1 VKALVISGGGAKL
14 WYGAGALAAL
24 KKEGREFDCVYGTSA
39 GAICTL
45 LWMQGN
51 PQRAWD
57 LADSLHPNEIV
68 RNPKNVTKLKRIIQ
82 SQHLCDNTPMLPT
95 LQKLFPRHTLDFS
108 FKAHAV
114 ATNILTQRRKVF
126 ELSRK
131 DPDIY
136 RYVVAS
142 GAIPT
147 LFPPVKFDKNLVCVD
162 GGAIDN
168 TLLDPAINANCDEI
182 TLILLSQ
189 KTPYK
194 CNPDNMFD
202 VINSLTDGTLASS
215 AVKDLKL
222 CDARNYVP
230 GFRKIKVNLIRP
242 RTAVPVELF
251 HWTPEQAR
259 EAFDMGYTD
268 ALDMELAIDPT
279 KITYKHNSQRESA
292 ALQLVEGDSAEN

>member
-1 VKALVISGGGAKL
+1 MKALVISGGGAKL
-14 WYGAGALAAL
+14 WFGAGALAAL
-24 KKEGREFDCVYGTSA
+24 KAEGHEFDCVYGTST

-57 LADSLHPNEIV
+57 LADELTPSDIIKQ
-68 RNPKNVTKLKRIIQ
+68 PKNVIKLKRIIQ
-82 SQHLCDNTPMLPT
+82 SRHLLDNTPMLPT

-108 FKAHAV
+108 FKSYAV

-142 GAIPT
+142 GAIPA
-147 LFPPVKFDKNLVCVD
+147 LFPPVKFNDELVCVD

-168 TLLDPAINANCDEI
+168 TLLAPAISAGCDEI

-189 KTPYK
+189 KTTYK
-194 CNPDNMFD
+194 CNPDDMFD
-202 VINSLTDGTLASS
+202 VISSLTDGTMASS
-215 AVKDLKL
+215 ATKDLKL
-222 CDARNYVP
+222 CAARNHVP
-230 GFRKIKVNLIRP
+230 GFKKIKVNLIRP
-242 RTAVPVELF
+242 HIAVPVELF
-251 HWTPEQAR
+251 SWTPEQAR
-259 EAFDMGYTD
+259 AAFDMGYTD
-268 ALDMELAIDPT
+268 ALDMELAIDST
-279 KITYKHNSQRESA
+279 KIDTSQEGA
-292 ALQLVEGDSAEN
+292 ELQLIEGDCA

>member
-14 WYGAGALAAL
+14 WYCAGAMAGL
-24 KKEGREFDCVYGTSA
+24 KKEGQEFDCVYGTST

-57 LADSLHPNEIV
+57 LTDTIKPSDIIRV
-68 RNPKNVTKLKRIIQ
+68 PKNVTKLARLIQ
-82 SQHLCDNTPMLPT
+82 ARPLVDNSPMLPT
-95 LQKLFPRHTLDFS
+95 LQKLFPRHSLDFS
-108 FKAHAV
+108 FKSHAV

-142 GAIPT
+142 GAIPA
-147 LFPPVKFDKNLVCVD
+147 LFPPVKFNDELVCVD

-168 TLLDPAINANCDEI
+168 TLLDPAIEAGCDEI

-189 KTPYK
+189 KTSYK
-194 CNPDNMFD
+194 CNPDDMFD
-202 VINSLTDGTLASS
+202 VINALTDGTLASS
-215 AVKDLKL
+215 ANKDLKL
-222 CDARNYVP
+222 CAARNYVP
-230 GFRKIKVNLIRP
+230 GFKKIKVNLIRP

-251 HWTPEQAR
+251 NWSPEQAR
-259 EAFDMGYTD
+259 VAFDMGYTD

-279 KITYKHNSQRESA
+279 TIDTSKEGA
-292 ALQLVEGDSAEN
+292 ELQLIKGDCA

>member
-1 VKALVISGGGAKL
+1 MKALVVSGGGAKF
-14 WYGAGALAAL
+14 WYGAGAMAGL
-24 KKEGREFDCVYGTSA
+24 KKEGQEFDCVYGTST

-57 LADSLHPNEIV
+57 LSDEMGPDDIIKQ
-68 RNPKNVTKLKRIIQ
+68 PKNVTKLKRIIQ
-82 SQHLCDNTPMLPT
+82 HHNLVDNTPMLPT

-108 FKAHAV
+108 FKSYAV

-136 RYVVAS
+136 RYVIAS
-142 GAIPT
+142 GAIPA
-147 LFPPVKFDKNLVCVD
+147 LFPPVKFNDDLVCVD

-168 TLLDPAINANCDEI
+168 TLLAPAISAGCDEI

-189 KTPYK
+189 KTTYK
-194 CNPDNMFD
+194 CNPDDMFD

-215 AVKDLKL
+215 ATKDLKL
-222 CDARNYVP
+222 CAARNYVP

-242 RTAVPVELF
+242 RIAVPVELF
-251 HWTPEQAR
+251 SWTPEQAR
-259 EAFDMGYTD
+259 EAFDMGFTD

-279 KITYKHNSQRESA
+279 KIDTSEEGA
-292 ALQLVEGDSAEN
+292 ELQLLEGDCA

>member
-1 VKALVISGGGAKL
+1 
-14 WYGAGALAAL
+14 
-24 KKEGREFDCVYGTSA
+24 
-39 GAICTL
+39 
-45 LWMQGN
+45 
-51 PQRAWD
+51 
-57 LADSLHPNEIV
+57 
-68 RNPKNVTKLKRIIQ
+68 
-82 SQHLCDNTPMLPT
+82 
-95 LQKLFPRHTLDFS
+95 LDFS
-108 FKAHAV
+108 FKSYAV

-142 GAIPT
+142 GSIPA
-147 LFPPVKFDKNLVCVD
+147 LFPPVKFNDDLVCVD

-168 TLLDPAINANCDEI
+168 TLLAPAISAGCDEI

-189 KTPYK
+189 KTTYK
-194 CNPDNMFD
+194 CNPDDMFD

-215 AVKDLKL
+215 ATKDLKL
-222 CDARNYVP
+222 CAARNHVP
-230 GFRKIKVNLIRP
+230 GFKKIKVNLIRP

-251 HWTPEQAR
+251 RWTPEQAR

-279 KITYKHNSQRESA
+279 KIDTSEEGA
-292 ALQLVEGDSAEN
+292 ELQLLEGDSASD

>member
-1 VKALVISGGGAKL
+1 MKALVISGGGAKF
-14 WYGAGALAAL
+14 WYGAGALAGL
-24 KKEGREFDCVYGTSA
+24 KKEGHEFDCVYGTST

-57 LADSLHPNEIV
+57 LADQVGPDDIIKQ
-68 RNPKNVTKLKRIIQ
+68 PKNVTKLKRIIQ
-82 SQHLCDNTPMLPT
+82 ARNLVDNTPMLPT
-95 LQKLFPRHTLDFS
+95 LQKLFPRHSLDFS
-108 FKAHAV
+108 FKSHAV

-126 ELSRK
+126 ELSQK

-142 GAIPT
+142 GAIPA
-147 LFPPVKFDKNLVCVD
+147 LFPPVKFNDDLVCVD

-168 TLLDPAINANCDEI
+168 TLLDPAITAGCDEI

-189 KTPYK
+189 KTTYK
-194 CNPDNMFD
+194 CNPDDMFD

-215 AVKDLKL
+215 AKKDLKL
-222 CDARNYVP
+222 CAARNHVP
-230 GFRKIKVNLIRP
+230 GFEKIKVNLIRP
-242 RTAVPVELF
+242 RKAVPVELF
-251 HWTPEQAR
+251 DWTPEQAR

-279 KITYKHNSQRESA
+279 TTDTSKEGA
-292 ALQLVEGDSAEN
+292 ELQLLEGDSA

>member
-1 VKALVISGGGAKL
+1 MKALVISGGGAKF
-14 WYGAGALAAL
+14 WFGAGALASL
-24 KKEGREFDCVYGTSA
+24 KADGHEFDCVYGTST

-57 LADSLHPNEIV
+57 LADELTPSDIIKQ
-68 RNPKNVTKLKRIIQ
+68 PKNVIKLKRIIQ
-82 SQHLCDNTPMLPT
+82 SRHLLDNTPMLPT

-108 FKAHAV
+108 FKSYAV

-142 GAIPT
+142 GAIPA
-147 LFPPVKFDKNLVCVD
+147 LFPPVKFNDELVCVD

-168 TLLDPAINANCDEI
+168 TLLAPAISAGCDEI

-189 KTPYK
+189 KTTYK
-194 CNPDNMFD
+194 CNPDDMFD
-202 VINSLTDGTLASS
+202 VINSLTDGTMASS
-215 AVKDLKL
+215 AKKDLKL
-222 CDARNYVP
+222 CAARNHVP
-230 GFRKIKVNLIRP
+230 GFKKIKVNLIRP
-242 RTAVPVELF
+242 HTAVPVELF
-251 HWTPEQAR
+251 SWTPEQAR
-259 EAFDMGYTD
+259 AALDMGHTA
-268 ALDMELAIDPT
+268 ALDMELAIDST
-279 KITYKHNSQRESA
+279 KIDTSQEGA
-292 ALQLVEGDSAEN
+292 ELQLIERDCA

>member
-1 VKALVISGGGAKL
+1 MKALVMSGGGAKM
-14 WYGAGALAAL
+14 WYCAGAMAGL
-24 KKEGREFDCVYGTSA
+24 KKEGHAFDYVYGTST
-39 GAICTL
+39 GAVATL

-57 LADSLHPNEIV
+57 LADKIGPDDFFKQ
-68 RNPKNVTKLKRIIQ
+68 PKKITKLKRIIQ
-82 SQHLCDNTPMLPT
+82 ARNLVDNTPMLPT

-108 FKAHAV
+108 FKSYAV

-142 GAIPT
+142 GAIPV
-147 LFPPVKFDKNLVCVD
+147 LFPPVKFNDDLVCVD

-168 TLLDPAINANCDEI
+168 ALLAPAISAGCDEI

-189 KTPYK
+189 KTTYK
-194 CNPDNMFD
+194 CNPDDLFD

-215 AVKDLKL
+215 AIKDLKL
-222 CDARNYVP
+222 CAARNHVP
-230 GFRKIKVNLIRP
+230 GFKKIKVNLIRP
-242 RTAVPVELF
+242 RTAVPVELLN
-251 HWTPEQAR
+251 WTPEQAR
-259 EAFDMGYTD
+259 EAFDMGYTNS
-268 ALDMELAIDPT
+268 LDMELAIDST
-279 KITYKHNSQRESA
+279 KIDSYPSQEGA
-292 ALQLVEGDSAEN
+292 ELQLLEGDCASD

>member
-1 VKALVISGGGAKL
+1 MKALVVSGGGAKF
-14 WYGAGALAAL
+14 WYGAGAMAGL
-24 KKEGREFDCVYGTSA
+24 KKEGHEFDCVYGTST

-57 LADSLHPNEIV
+57 LADEISPNDIIKH
-68 RNPKNVTKLKRIIQ
+68 PKNVTKLKRLIQ
-82 SQHLCDNTPMLPT
+82 ARNLVDNTPMLPT

-108 FKAHAV
+108 FKSHAV

-142 GAIPT
+142 GAIPA
-147 LFPPVKFDKNLVCVD
+147 LFPPVKFNDELVCVD

-168 TLLDPAINANCDEI
+168 TLLDPAINAGCDEI

-189 KTPYK
+189 KTTYR
-194 CNPDNMFD
+194 CNPDDMFD

-215 AVKDLKL
+215 AKKDFKL
-222 CDARNYVP
+222 CAARNYVP
-230 GFRKIKVNLIRP
+230 GFKKIKVNLIRP

-251 HWTPEQAR
+251 NWTPEQAR

-279 KITYKHNSQRESA
+279 KIDTSEEGA
-292 ALQLVEGDSAEN
+292 ELQLPEGDCA

>member
-1 VKALVISGGGAKL
+1 MKALVISGGGAKL
-14 WYGAGALAAL
+14 WFGAGALAAL
-24 KKEGREFDCVYGTSA
+24 KLEGHEFDCVYGTSA
-39 GAICTL
+39 GAICAL

-57 LADSLHPNEIV
+57 MIDEIKPSDIAII
-68 RNPKNVTKLKRIIQ
+68 PKNITKLKRLVR
-82 SQHLCDNTPMLPT
+82 SQNLLDNSPMLPT

-108 FKAHAV
+108 FKTHAV

-142 GAIPT
+142 GAIPA
-147 LFPPVKFDKNLVCVD
+147 LFPPVKFNDNLVCVD

-168 TLLDPAINANCDEI
+168 TLLDPAINAGCDEI

-189 KTPYK
+189 KVAYK
-194 CNPDNMFD
+194 CNPDNMFE
-202 VINSLTDGTLASS
+202 VINALTEGTLASS

-222 CDARNYVP
+222 CTARNYVP
-230 GFRKIKVNLIRP
+230 GFKKIKVNLIRP
-242 RTAVPVELF
+242 SANVPVELF
-251 HWTPEQAR
+251 NWTTDQAR
-259 EAFDMGYTD
+259 AAFDMGHTA
-268 ALDMELAIDPT
+268 ALDMELAIDPS
-279 KITYKHNSQRESA
+279 KIYREIDTPKEGA
-292 ALQLVEGDSAEN
+292 ELQLVEGDSA

>member
-1 VKALVISGGGAKL
+1 MKALVVSGGGAKF
-14 WYGAGALAAL
+14 WYGAGAMASL
-24 KKEGREFDCVYGTSA
+24 KKEGQEFDCVYGTST

-57 LADSLHPNEIV
+57 LADELGPDDIIKQ
-68 RNPKNVTKLKRIIQ
+68 PKNVTKLKRLIQ
-82 SQHLCDNTPMLPT
+82 ARNLVDNTPMLPT

-108 FKAHAV
+108 FKSYAV

-142 GAIPT
+142 GAIPA
-147 LFPPVKFDKNLVCVD
+147 LFPPVKFNDDLVCVD

-168 TLLDPAINANCDEI
+168 TLLAPAISAGCDEI

-189 KTPYK
+189 KTTYK
-194 CNPDNMFD
+194 CNPDDMYD

-215 AVKDLKL
+215 ATKDLKL
-222 CDARNYVP
+222 CAARNYVP

-251 HWTPEQAR
+251 NWTPEQAR
-259 EAFDMGYTD
+259 EAFDMGFTD

-279 KITYKHNSQRESA
+279 KIDTSQEGA
-292 ALQLVEGDSAEN
+292 KLQLLEGDCA